1 MSIMDESFPAEL
13 FDELN
18 SNGASTPRQ
27 MQDIKRPKIFGN
39 KHSGE
44 SNQSIVY
51 QKQQGRNTLP
61 ECVPPSEATQSKAE
75 DRRKRF
81 SHSAYT
87 KRRYKH
93 VTSKVAKYIT
103 DMEAQDEK
111 GRRAKENLLR
121 NNSMPEYQAEPSD
134 AKELGHFSVD
144 ELFAVDLSVANDSAD
159 ISERLLSE
167 IERHRREIVR
177 LQEENLRVQS
187 YSDYLQTKL
196 DEKAMQTLIMKRN
209 LETIRIEMECY
220 RHKLRK
226 YESA

>member
-1 MSIMDESFPAEL
+1 MNRFQPICSTSLTATAPAPHARCRTSRGQRSL
-13 FDELN
+13 
-18 SNGASTPRQ
+18 G
-27 MQDIKRPKIFGN
+27 IKFV
-39 KHSGE
+39 E
-44 SNQSIVY
+44 SN
-51 QKQQGRNTLP
+51 QKQQGHNTLP
-61 ECVPPSEATQSKAE
+61 ECVPPSDATQSKAE

-103 DMEAQDEK
+103 DIEAQDEK
-111 GRRAKENLLR
+111 SRRAKENLLR

-134 AKELGHFSVD
+134 AKERGHFSVD
-144 ELFAVDLSVANDSAD
+144 ELFAVDLSVANDSAN
-159 ISERLLSE
+159 ICERLISE
-167 IERHRREIVR
+167 IERHRKEIVR